1 MEPIDDIKVQV
12 QINTVT
18 MRQIKDM
25 LTKESTEAEVLNEKI
40 EKIFQVIED
49 LRNSIMKK
57 TTPEAGH
64 NPSASTNTSI
74 NTKDAT
80 PQKFMVQIQQA
91 TIVEH
96 ET

>member
-1 MEPIDDIKVQV
+1 
-12 QINTVT
+12 

-57 TTPEAGH
+57 TTPEADH
-64 NPSASTNTSI
+64 NPSANTNTSI
-74 NTKDAT
+74 DTKDAT

-91 TIVEH
+91 PIVEH

>member
-1 MEPIDDIKVQV
+1 
-12 QINTVT
+12 

-25 LTKESTEAEVLNEKI
+25 LAKESTEAEVLNEKI
-40 EKIFQVIED
+40 EKILQVIED

-64 NPSASTNTSI
+64 NPSASTTTSI